1 MDSLSFGPEFLAYPT
16 YFDLNI
22 TDLLFKYGIRV
33 NTNLVQDIRC
43 AGIND
48 RRSINPWV
56 YFPLLGSTEHPAVA
70 NINAVKGEFVST
82 LDTLEAGG
90 IIKTPLLLSSTNAK
104 SVPTPHTVSLESLYN
119 RPDPRTFTAENLLAG
134 VLLEGTFQ
142 SAYAKRIAPR
152 NAGSTLPQI
161 KESTPTSMA
170 VFSDGDFIRN
180 QVNLINPELPR
191 GQPLPLGFDQYTNI
205 QYGNDDL
212 ILNLVDYM
220 LDDQGLM
227 ETRTRDL
234 KLRLLNPD
242 KLVAER
248 TKWKFTNVAAPEL
261 LLLLVALSLTWFRKR
276 KYAR

>member
-1 MDSLSFGPEFLAYPT
+1 
-16 YFDLNI
+16 
-22 TDLLFKYGIRV
+22 
-33 NTNLVQDIRC
+33 
-43 AGIND
+43 
-48 RRSINPWV
+48 
-56 YFPLLGSTEHPAVA
+56 
-70 NINAVKGEFVST
+70 
-82 LDTLEAGG
+82 
-90 IIKTPLLLSSTNAK
+90 
-104 SVPTPHTVSLESLYN
+104 
-119 RPDPRTFTAENLLAG
+119 
-134 VLLEGTFQ
+134 
-142 SAYAKRIAPR
+142 
-152 NAGSTLPQI
+152 
-161 KESTPTSMA
+161 MA

-212 ILNLVDYM
+212 ILNLADYM

-234 KLRLLNPD
+234 KLRLLNAD

>member
-1 MDSLSFGPEFLAYPT
+1 MGSEMCIRDS
-16 YFDLNI
+16 
-22 TDLLFKYGIRV
+22 
-33 NTNLVQDIRC
+33 
-43 AGIND
+43 
-48 RRSINPWV
+48 
-56 YFPLLGSTEHPAVA
+56 
-70 NINAVKGEFVST
+70 
-82 LDTLEAGG
+82 
-90 IIKTPLLLSSTNAK
+90 
-104 SVPTPHTVSLESLYN
+104 
-119 RPDPRTFTAENLLAG
+119 
-134 VLLEGTFQ
+134 
-142 SAYAKRIAPR
+142 
-152 NAGSTLPQI
+152 
-161 KESTPTSMA
+161 TSMA

-227 ETRTRDL
+227 ETRIRDL
-234 KLRLLNPD
+234 KLRLLNAD